1 MNGRTTVLALVN
13 VWVFVL
19 AFISP
24 VLAGMPSPLPDDL
37 PRVLRLTESAE
48 ASLSAISFF
57 LAGLL
62 VSAAAVWGLWN
73 YARRD
78 FPQWPRLSFGKAL
91 AVVVLWGLMFVIVL
105 TMISGAR
112 ELMTPGA
119 WKKNGATYTLATEPG
134 EKP

>member
-1 MNGRTTVLALVN
+1 MKSHTCH
-13 VWVFVL
+13 L
-19 AFISP
+19 AFVFFGITSL
-24 VLAGMPSPLPDDL
+24 VTSAMAGMPSPLPDDL

-48 ASLSAISFF
+48 ARLSAISFF
-57 LAGLL
+57 VAGLL

-73 YARRD
+73 FVRRD
-78 FPQWPRLSFGKAL
+78 FPKWPKLSFGKAL
-91 AVVVLWGLMFVIVL
+91 AFVVLWGLMFVIVL

-119 WKKNGATYTLATEPG
+119 WKKNGATYKLANEPG